1 MLMKHWYDG
10 KIYHLRKLHGV
21 DVTHHYNV
29 GPVGQQNHPSGE
41 QGLGRASL
49 YCQTGRGKI
58 GKTAYQGVGNRGSN
72 HVHNIV

>member
-41 QGLGRASL
+41 QGLGRAFTVLPNWERENRENCLS
-49 YCQTGRGKI
+49 GSGK
-58 GKTAYQGVGNRGSN
+58 QG
-72 HVHNIV
+72 IEPCT